1 MITDLN
7 KNRRGDILMS
17 NVVFILLVILFFSI
31 LLTFVVKQS
40 SKEYILEDQA
50 AKKIALAIDAAKP
63 GTQIFLNLAN
73 VLEKNVRDEPIT
85 IQGNIVYV
93 KLTEKTG
100 YGYAFFNNVKAEV
113 VKQGN
118 GKIMDENGGVLFRVR

>member
-1 MITDLN
+1 
-7 KNRRGDILMS
+7 MS

-40 SKEYILEDQA
+40 SKEYILEEQS
-50 AKKIALAIDAAKP
+50 AKKIALAIDAANP
-63 GTQIFLNLAN
+63 GTQIYLNLAK
-73 VLEKNVRDEPIT
+73 VLEKNVREEPIT

-100 YGYAFFNNVKAEV
+100 YGYAFFNNVNVEV

>member
-1 MITDLN
+1 
-7 KNRRGDILMS
+7 MS

-40 SKEYILEDQA
+40 SKEYILEEQS

-63 GTQIFLNLAN
+63 GTQILLNFAN
-73 VLEKNVRDEPIT
+73 IFQKNKMDEPIK

-100 YGYAFFNNVKAEV
+100 YGYSFFNNVNVEI

-118 GKIMDENGGVLFRVR
+118 GKIMDKNGGVLFRVR

>member
-1 MITDLN
+1 
-7 KNRRGDILMS
+7 MS

-40 SKEYILEDQA
+40 SKEYILEEQA

-100 YGYAFFNNVKAEV
+100 YGYSFFNNVNVEV